1 MIGNAQRMYREE
13 IHSAV
18 LLVLVLLYFFV
29 GVPPYGVA
37 QSIALSN
44 VYSGD
49 LLNQL
54 IWLVL
59 FALAIPL
66 ISRHRQSV
74 KLIIARSWPLMLLM
88 LWCAAS
94 IIWATE
100 IDVSVRRV
108 VRLFLVSTVA
118 LAIVASPITPQRLL
132 RCLIV
137 VTGIVLILNFAF
149 AILFRGSA
157 FDTSG
162 NLTGLYSHKNT
173 AGIMVMVI
181 TLIWISAAR
190 HAESTRRRA
199 VYFLGS
205 ILGFFFVYLTNSS
218 TAMTVLVIIPMFVI
232 GTIFLARQWGG
243 KLFFPASLAAVS
255 VALGAMM
262 LMSFKGIRIAELPAV
277 LLADPTVTGR
287 VELWGWMFGEIG
299 NRPWLGHGFG
309 SFWNTGATDA
319 LKSLGPKWLQTIQQ
333 AHNGYLDALATIGI
347 IGLFLL
353 SVYLSS
359 TAISGI
365 SLLRNNCSLDVRG
378 LVEGLWSITIGS
390 LVYNLTESSFL
401 SSGSVMWFFLVF
413 SYLVFRGCTTIQEP
427 GQSNILPGFENY
439 AHSPRPQ

>member
-1 MIGNAQRMYREE
+1 MYREDA
-13 IHSAV
+13 HGAA
-18 LLVLVLLYFFV
+18 LLVLVLLYFFI

-37 QSIALSN
+37 QSNALSN
-44 VYSGD
+44 EYSGD

-54 IWLVL
+54 IWLFL
-59 FALAIPL
+59 ASMAIPL
-66 ISRHRQSV
+66 ISRYWQSV
-74 KLIIARSWPLMLLM
+74 KLIVTRSAPLIFLM

-118 LAIVASPITPQRLL
+118 VAIVASPISAQKLL

-137 VTGIVLILNFAF
+137 VTGMVVAINFAF
-149 AILFRGSA
+149 AALFPNLA
-157 FDTSG
+157 FDVSG

-181 TLIWISAAR
+181 TLIWISATR
-190 HAESTRRRA
+190 HEELPLRRA
-199 VYFLGS
+199 VYFVGS
-205 ILGFFFVYLTNSS
+205 IVGFFFVALTGSS
-218 TAMTVLVIIPMFVI
+218 TAMTVLVFVPVFVI
-232 GTIFLARQWGG
+232 GTIFLARQYGG
-243 KLFFPASLAAVS
+243 KLLFPASLVAVT
-255 VALGAMM
+255 VALSAMM
-262 LMSFKGIRIAELPAV
+262 LMGFNGIRTADLPEL
-277 LLADPTVTGR
+277 LLADPSVTGR

-309 SFWNTGATDA
+309 SFWNTGAADT
-319 LKSLGPKWLQTIQQ
+319 LQSIGPNWLQTIQQ

-347 IGLFLL
+347 IGLFFL
-353 SVYLSS
+353 SVYLLS
-359 TAISGI
+359 TAISGFD
-365 SLLRNNCSLDVRG
+365 LLRNRCSQDVRA

-401 SSGSVMWFFLVF
+401 SSGSVVWFFLIF
-413 SYLVFRGCTTIQEP
+413 SFLVFRACTTIQKP
-427 GQSNILPGFENY
+427 GQLNNLPGFESY